1 MAGQAVSTAELPEK
15 PWASAL
21 QPKDLLADCLLTALR
36 RWSRVEAPL
45 WCEASVAE

>member
-21 QPKDLLADCLLTALR
+21 HSKDLLADCLLMALR

-45 WCEASVAE
+45 RCEAFAVE